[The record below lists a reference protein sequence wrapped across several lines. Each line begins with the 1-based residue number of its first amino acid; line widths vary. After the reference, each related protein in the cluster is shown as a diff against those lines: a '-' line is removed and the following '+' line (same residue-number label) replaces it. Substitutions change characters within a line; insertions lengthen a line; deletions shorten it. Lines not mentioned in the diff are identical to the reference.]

1 MAAPQIEWIPNW
13 ARNAIF
19 YHIYALG
26 FFGAPPV
33 NNQQSSITPRLAEL
47 PNWYDHIADLGV
59 TAIHLGPIFE
69 SISHGYD
76 TIDYF
81 RIDRRLGD
89 TLLFRQIVDEL
100 HGRGIRI
107 ILDGVFHHTGRSFFA
122 FQDICQHKR
131 DSEYVNWYYINWG
144 ADSQY
149 GDGFA
154 YDCWEGHQALPRL
167 NLDNP
172 DTRHYIFEV
181 TKMWLGDYGLDGWRL
196 DVAHQISPDFWW
208 EFRRVSKSV
217 NPECFLLGEVF
228 SGDLRTW
235 VAPDLLDS
243 GTNYP
248 LYKAIW
254 SALNESNFWEIK
266 AVMERAAH
274 PEFGVFKDL
283 ALLNFLGNHDVNRIL
298 SQLSDPRLLY
308 PALIFQFTVP
318 GIPCIYYGDEVGMEG
333 VAGGDN
339 QGVRQPMP
347 LPQEEWP
354 DRERAIYREMI
365 RLVGIRKEHPA
376 LLYGSFAALETGYT
390 VLSFLRQHI
399 REQAVVVLN
408 SGDKIAALTAPVG
421 REGIPDGVVFRDML
435 DPAQPVFTVQ
445 SGNLVIDQV
454 YPFWGRIL
462 IAEM

>member
-1 MAAPQIEWIPNW
+1 MVAPQIEWIPDW
-13 ARNAIF
+13 ARSAIF

-26 FFGAPPV
+26 FCGAPDMGG
-33 NNQQSSITPRLAEL
+33 QQSSITPRLAEL
-47 PNWYDHIADLGV
+47 PNWYDHLTDLGV

-69 SISHGYD
+69 SASHGYD

-89 TLLFRQIVDEL
+89 TSLFRQIVDEL
-100 HGRGIRI
+100 HDRGIRI
-107 ILDGVFHHTGRSFFA
+107 ILDGVFHHTGRDFFA
-122 FQDICQHKR
+122 FQDICRNKR

-144 ADSQY
+144 ADSRY

-154 YDCWEGHQALPRL
+154 YDCWEGHQALPNL
-167 NLDNP
+167 NLSNP
-172 DTRHYIFEV
+172 DTRNYIFEV

-196 DVAHQISPDFWW
+196 DVAHQVSPDFWW
-208 EFRRVSKSV
+208 EFRRVSKEA

-248 LYKAIW
+248 LYEAVW
-254 SALNESNFWEIK
+254 RSLNESNLWELK

-298 SQLSDPRLLY
+298 SQLNDSRLLY
-308 PALIFQFTVP
+308 PALLFQFTAP
-318 GIPCIYYGDEVGMEG
+318 GIPCIYYGDEIGMEG
-333 VAGGDN
+333 LAGGDN
-339 QGVRQPMP
+339 RGVRQPMP
-347 LPQEEWP
+347 LPHEEWP
-354 DRERAIYREMI
+354 DEERAIYREMA
-365 RLVGIRKEHPA
+365 RLASIRKEHPS

-390 VLSFLRQHI
+390 IFSFLRQHS
-399 REQAVVVLN
+399 REKAVVALN
-408 SGDKIAALTAPVG
+408 SGNAAVPLTIPVG
-421 REGIPDGVVFRDML
+421 REGVPDGVTFYDVL
-435 DPAQPVFTVQ
+435 DPAGPTFTTQ
-445 SGNLVIDQV
+445 GGNLVIDQV
-454 YPFWGRIL
+454 YPYWGRIL
-462 IAEM
+462 ITGG